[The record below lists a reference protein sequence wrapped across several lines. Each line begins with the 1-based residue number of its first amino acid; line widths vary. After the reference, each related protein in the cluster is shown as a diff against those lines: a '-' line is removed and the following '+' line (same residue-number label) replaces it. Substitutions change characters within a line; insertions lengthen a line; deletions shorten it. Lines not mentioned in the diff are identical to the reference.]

1 MRFIVSNQAHSTPP
15 PREPGFAPESMR
27 EHHYQACLYEVN
39 RKSDVIGIIHR
50 GEPIGAVG
58 KRKDY

>member
-1 MRFIVSNQAHSTPP
+1 
-15 PREPGFAPESMR
+15 MR

-58 KRKDY
+58 KRKNY